1 MKFLSEEWLEAV
13 AALEFHPVL
22 GLDGG
27 VVLKTE
33 GGPDGKTTHHF
44 VFEAGRLSGCSQGNL
59 KGSQV
64 QLSAPYDLLHDLVQ
78 GIGDPATEFMR
89 GRLKMSGDMALWL
102 PLLARLQ
109 DVDAGVHS
117 NFAEMTDF

>member
-13 AALEFHPVL
+13 TALEFHPVV
-22 GLDGG
+22 GLDGS

-44 VFEAGRLSGCSQGNL
+44 LFEAGRLSGCSQGNL
-59 KGSQV
+59 KGAGV
-64 QLSAPYDLLHDLVQ
+64 QLTAPYDLLRDLVQ

-102 PLLARLQ
+102 PLLACLQ
-109 DVDAGVHS
+109 HVDAGAHAQ
-117 NFAEMTDF
+117 FAEMTDF

>member
-13 AALEFHPVL
+13 AALEFGPVE

-44 VFEAGRLSGCSQGNL
+44 VFDAGSLSGCSQGNL

-64 QLSAPYDLLHDLVQ
+64 QLSAPYELLRDLVQ

-89 GRLKMSGDMALWL
+89 GRLKMSGDMVVWL
-102 PLLARLQ
+102 PLLSCLQ
-109 DVDAGVHS
+109 HVDAGARS
-117 NFAEMTDF
+117 QFADMTDF